1 MESSEPRSTVFL
13 MQAIG
18 KAAKRG
24 NTTSVLETVCKGQH
38 LEEIYYLSAIVFS
51 LYLFV
56 LNSDVQ

>member
-38 LEEIYYLSAIVFS
+38 LEEIYYLSCYS
-51 LYLFV
+51 LLPLSVCFK
-56 LNSDVQ
+56 